1 MKNISYYVYS
11 VRIIMKMVVASFVQ
25 VSFSSSFDSY
35 DGRMHVFDGSRGR
48 GSKEYSDPDNRSAG
62 DYIMGYFDRRSEQ
75 DNL

>member
-1 MKNISYYVYS
+1 MKNISYCDYS
-11 VRIIMKMVVASFVQ
+11 VRIKKKMEVASYVQ
-25 VSFSSSFDSY
+25 ESFSSSFDSY
-35 DGRMHVFDGSRGR
+35 DGRKHVFDGSRGR